1 MIFSI
6 RNLEQKY
13 QEQLKSLQ
21 AELDVERELVVST
34 SVRQQ
39 AQMEAE
45 VQRLKEEDAILRER
59 YNNSSKVQQ

>member
-1 MIFSI
+1 MIFSL